1 MWSWLQVTTAG
12 RDEEWANSSIA
23 YASVTISRHGRR
35 RRPPRP
41 HPARGA
47 LVTRSV
53 QRAPWGLTFAD
64 RATLAVEVVVGGEAW
79 VRRTGE
85 PARRVAPGDVI
96 LVQDGSPYTL
106 SDAPDSAVQVIVYGR
121 GRCGAPGEPPTAA
134 ADNWRLPGPRTY
146 GNAGDVDLPG
156 ATVVLRGAYEVE
168 GDVCDRLLGAV
179 PPLAVVPADPVTAPV
194 VDLLAREVARD
205 EPGQDAVLDRL
216 LDLLL
221 VLAVRQWF
229 TRPEAEP
236 PAWYTA
242 LFRPA
247 RRAGAADAARRPRPA
262 VDGGTDGGGGRC
274 LEGRVRPPLRRPRRR
289 AAPGLSD
296 RAAHGPRRRD
306 ARRARAPRR
315 RGGRPG
321 GGYGDGFA
329 FSAAFKRARGV
340 PPSRCARP
348 GRRA

>member
-1 MWSWLQVTTAG
+1 MGERRDHLRG
-12 RDEEWANSSIA
+12 RLPFSDVDVVADLL
-23 YASVTISRHGRR
+23 GRIR
-35 RRPPRP
+35 
-41 HPARGA
+41 ARGA

-64 RATLAVEVVVGGEAW
+64 RAALAVEVVVGGEAW

-106 SDAPDSAVQVIVYGR
+106 SDAPDSEVQVVVYGR

-134 ADNWRLPGPRTY
+134 GDNWRLPGPRTY
-146 GNAGDVDLPG
+146 GNAGDADLPG

-242 LFRPA
+242 LSDPLVGPALRMLHDDPGQRWTVARMAAAVGASRAAFA
-247 RRAGAADAARRPRPA
+247 RRFAALVGEPPLAYLTGLRMDLAAEMLGRPDATVAGVAAR
-262 VDGGTDGGGGRC
+262 V
-274 LEGRVRPPLRRPRRR
+274 
-289 AAPGLSD
+289 
-296 RAAHGPRRRD
+296 
-306 ARRARAPRR
+306 
-315 RGGRPG
+315 
-321 GGYGDGFA
+321 GYGDGFA

-340 PPSRCARP
+340 PPSRWRARAVA
-348 GRRA
+348 RDEAAAS